1 MNAIDA
7 VSWKVKAI
15 AAVAVVLLIAGAG
28 AGIAWWA
35 TSTSYNAD
43 MSDLKAAHLKEK
55 GQWDADRLAIT
66 TKAQQDTAAALQRTK
81 DAQIAAAT
89 LDLEW
94 QEKYD
99 NALKENDVL
108 RGDVASGK
116 RRVRILTANLATAE
130 LAARQHAAGGNTST
144 SGMGDDQGA
153 ELSAEAGQRVL
164 DIRSGIERR
173 EAKIEYLQGY
183 IEKVVQQ
190 CKVVLN

>member
-7 VSWKVKAI
+7 VSWKVKAV
-15 AAVAVVLLIAGAG
+15 AAVAVVVLIAGTG

-43 MSDLKAAHLKEK
+43 ISDLKATHLKEK

-81 DAQIAAAT
+81 DAQTAAAV
-89 LDLEW
+89 LDAEW

-99 NALKENDVL
+99 DALKENADLRDDVS
-108 RGDVASGK
+108 SGN

-130 LAARQHAAGGNTST
+130 LAARQHAT
-144 SGMGDDQGA
+144 SGGAGSGSVGDDSA
-153 ELSAEAGQRVL
+153 VELSTAAGQRVL
-164 DIRSGIERR
+164 DIRAGIISDQ
-173 EAKIEYLQGY
+173 AKLTYLQSYVRG
-183 IEKVVQQ
+183 VVNM
-190 CKVVLN
+190 CKR

>member
-7 VSWKVKAI
+7 VSWKVKAV
-15 AAVAVVLLIAGAG
+15 AAVAVVVLIAGTG

-81 DAQIAAAT
+81 DAQTAAAA
-89 LDLEW
+89 LDAEW

-99 NALKENDVL
+99 NALKENADL
-108 RGDVASGK
+108 RGDVSSGN

-130 LAARQHAAGGNTST
+130 LAARQHAASGNSST
-144 SGMGDDQGA
+144 GSVGDAAGV
-153 ELSAEAGQRVL
+153 ELSAAAGQRVL
-164 DIRSGIERR
+164 DIRAGIISDQ
-173 EAKIEYLQGY
+173 AKLTYLQGY
-183 IEKVVQQ
+183 VRGVVNM
-190 CKVVLN
+190 CKR

>member
-1 MNAIDA
+1 MNVTDA
-7 VSWKVKAI
+7 VSWKVKAL
-15 AAVAVVLLIAGAG
+15 AAVAVVVLIAGAG
-28 AGIAWWA
+28 AGIAWWV

-43 MSDLKAAHLKEK
+43 ISDLKATHLNEK

-81 DAQIAAAT
+81 DAQTAAAV
-89 LDLEW
+89 LDAEW

-99 NALKENDVL
+99 DAVKENADLRDDVS
-108 RGDVASGK
+108 SGN

-130 LAARQHAAGGNTST
+130 LAARQHAASGNSST
-144 SGMGDDQGA
+144 GSVGDDQGV
-153 ELSAEAGQRVL
+153 ELSAAGGQRVL
-164 DIRSGIERR
+164 DIRTGIQRR

>member
-7 VSWKVKAI
+7 VSWKVKAV
-15 AAVAVVLLIAGAG
+15 AAVAVVVLIAGTG

-81 DAQIAAAT
+81 DAQTAAAV
-89 LDLEW
+89 LDAEW
-94 QEKYD
+94 QRKYD
-99 NALKENDVL
+99 DALKENADLRDDV
-108 RGDVASGK
+108 VSGN

-130 LAARQHAAGGNTST
+130 LAARQHAASGNTGTRS
-144 SGMGDDQGA
+144 MGDDQGV
-153 ELSAEAGQRVL
+153 ELSAAGGQRVL
-164 DIRSGIERR
+164 DIRTGIQRR